1 MNSRLEQKAMIEAK
15 RLTRHGIESFRSW
28 LERDGGSDPPA
39 NLIDGSDLTEDAY
52 SVQVDPSEEFSTR
65 YSFGKYLN
73 DRLGGFEFKELMS
86 PQNDGLWAWLAVIY
100 FKQLSAKGR
109 RRSEHYLVIRKGSIG
124 SLAYRQAA
132 RSSFELVHIHGEN
145 SLVCLSVGM
154 HTFGDMSEQLASRQT
169 LAHNHGF
176 FKAAFDLYVRDGK
189 LKRGASSKPKKLK
202 NRKPGDRTGLGG
214 ARRLA
219 TALQRLDLTFDT
231 EVMSSDGIASV
242 LPREFV
248 KWKAPSS

>member
-1 MNSRLEQKAMIEAK
+1 MIEVR
-15 RLTRHGIESFRSW
+15 RLTQYGIDSFRSW
-28 LERDGGSDPPA
+28 LETGEGPEPPA
-39 NLIDGSDLTEDAY
+39 QLVDGSEHTELAY
-52 SVQVDPSEEFSTR
+52 SAQVNPEETFASR
-65 YSFGKYLN
+65 YSFGKYL
-73 DRLGGFEFKELMS
+73 DERLGTFDFKELMS
-86 PQNDGLWAWLAVIY
+86 PKNDGLWAWFAVIY
-100 FKQLSAKGR
+100 FRQLSAKGR

-154 HTFGDMSEQLASRQT
+154 HTFGDMAEQLASRQT

-176 FKAAFDLYVRDGK
+176 FETAFALYVQDGK
-189 LKRGASSKPKKLK
+189 LKRGASSKPKTLK

-231 EVMSSDGIASV
+231 EVMGSDGIVTV

-248 KWKAPSS
+248 KWTMSSA